1 MIRCEMPIE
10 MGEEML
16 SGVRGWVTAHNA
28 LDADGSLNWELDE

>member
-16 SGVRGWVTAHNA
+16 SGVRGWVTPDNA
-28 LDADGSLNWELDE
+28 IDAEGCMNEELDE